1 MNARISG
8 FGVEL
13 PREDIEAR
21 RKDLFV
27 LPQSLGLDLERLDL
41 GRFFARDTGTEPS
54 STSAGTSRE
63 RSSTVA
69 RRACRTQT
77 AAASHPGEGRHQE
90 SPATTPAATTPNTR
104 HGARAPVPP

>member
-8 FGVEL
+8 CGGEL

-21 RKDLFV
+21 RKDLVV

-69 RRACRTQT
+69 RPACRIQT
-77 AAASHPGEGRHQE
+77 AAASNPGD
-90 SPATTPAATTPNTR
+90 
-104 HGARAPVPP
+104 